1 MSKCPHAG
9 LSGTAMRAFN
19 SASNPIQDVLKPPAG
34 CIRQTE
40 ASWEVEGS
48 MKSDSAQPLRHTHDC
63 TILARSSTV
72 LVAHPA
78 SLSPM
83 CSSSDM
89 MSPLRRH
96 SPSLPASIT
105 LPYNSESRPK
115 DCDQTFTLSQRL
127 LPKPPEELPVCEE
140 DSPMLLD
147 RSQLRYKDK
156 SVG

>member
-1 MSKCPHAG
+1 
-9 LSGTAMRAFN
+9 MRAFN
-19 SASNPIQDVLKPPAG
+19 SASNPIQDVLNPPAG
-34 CIRQTE
+34 CIRQAE

-48 MKSDSAQPLRHTHDC
+48 MKSDSPQPLRHTHNC
-63 TILARSSTV
+63 NLTTILPRSSAV

-89 MSPLRRH
+89 MSPFRRH

-105 LPYNSESRPK
+105 LPYNSESRQK
-115 DCDQTFTLSQRL
+115 DCDQTFTLGQRL
-127 LPKPPEELPVCEE
+127 LPQPPEELPVCEE
-140 DSPMLLD
+140 DSPVPLG